1 MLSPRLGG
9 GPRKAQLFIQI
20 FADAKSVNSERA
32 KRHEQ
37 FSESPVEAFEAI
49 HGRAGPMWTRPERH
63 KQNKKKI
70 PKTEKS
76 FSPPAPEWAQLNP
89 GEMAEITKRL
99 AARDFNYS
107 FVCSGLRCAGRRKTF
122 PRASHKRRRN
132 NNNFRCNAV
141 DPSKFFF
148 ILEEI
153 VINLDESS
161 RSTRPNSMF
170 FPE

>member
-1 MLSPRLGG
+1 VKEQNVTNNFWNLPLRPSRRVTG
-9 GPRKAQLFIQI
+9 
-20 FADAKSVNSERA
+20 ERV
-32 KRHEQ
+32 RCGLDR
-37 FSESPVEAFEAI
+37 STI
-49 HGRAGPMWTRPERH
+49 
-63 KQNKKKI
+63 NKTEKKI